1 MATKN
6 VQIRVDEEMK
16 AELDILFKQFWIDTA
31 TATRMFYAQA
41 LRTHTLPLD
50 LSNDSE
56 YKEIERAYYESF
68 DPENVVTTVKTKEEN
83 DEFFASLTK
92 SDAHW
97 V

>member
-16 AELDILFKQFWIDTA
+16 AELDILFKRFWIDTA

-68 DPENVVTTVKTKEEN
+68 DPENITFTAHSPEESR
-83 DEFFASLTK
+83 EFLS
-92 SDAHW
+92 SIMDGDAR
-97 V
+97 